1 MKKKILSNSKI
12 IKDIKSALQD
22 IAVGI
27 KNYQFW
33 IIFGNNDI
41 KSKYRRTKLGQWW
54 ITLSVAIFIFV
65 VGGIFGSTFYS
76 DYEFYLVYLSIGYIS
91 WLFMQECVNV
101 GSSILTQAKPF
112 LLQKNWPKS
121 IFILR
126 LIYRE
131 TLILLHHILLLP
143 IIFIWQGFWP
153 GINNIIVSL
162 CGLIFTIFTAF
173 WVTLF
178 FSIIGIRYRDFPK
191 LIQSLMRIV
200 FFTTPIIWIDRNIGK
215 LGEIVVVYNPFVYFL
230 KIIRDPLLGHGFP
243 SDAWIL
249 AIIIS
254 IFCILISL
262 ITLSITKDKLNYWL

>member
-1 MKKKILSNSKI
+1 MKKKILINSKI

-22 IAVGI
+22 ISGGI

-33 IIFGNNDI
+33 ITFGNNDI

-65 VGGIFGSTFYS
+65 VGGIFGTTFYS
-76 DYEFYLVYLSIGYIS
+76 EYEFYLVYLSIGYIS
-91 WLFMQECVNV
+91 WLFMQECINV

-131 TLILLHHILLLP
+131 MLILLHHILLLP
-143 IIFIWQGFWP
+143 IIFIWLGFLP
-153 GINNIIVSL
+153 GINNIIISL

-173 WVTLF
+173 WVVLF
-178 FSIIGIRYRDFPK
+178 VSIIGIRYRDFPK
-191 LIQSLMRIV
+191 LIQSLMRMA

-215 LGEIVVVYNPFVYFL
+215 FGEIVIIYNPFVYFL

-243 SDAWIL
+243 SDAWIV